1 VSVLLKKV
9 DKNQKRIERH
19 YRIRNKITGTP
30 ERPRLNIFKSS
41 KHIYAQ
47 VIDDATGTT
56 LVSASTQD
64 KELREKVAE
73 LTKEEAARLVGKTL
87 GERAKEK
94 DINTVVFDRGG
105 YLYHGRV
112 KFLAEGARE
121 SGLEF

>member
-1 VSVLLKKV
+1 LLKKV

>member
-1 VSVLLKKV
+1 MLKKV

-19 YRIRNKITGTP
+19 NRIRNKITGTP

-73 LTKEEAARLVGKTL
+73 LTKQEAAKLVGKTV

-112 KFLAEGARE
+112 KLLAEGARE

>member
-1 VSVLLKKV
+1 MLKKI
-9 DKNQKRIERH
+9 DKNQKRKERH
-19 YRIRNKITGTP
+19 YSIRNKVVGTP

-56 LVSASTQD
+56 IASASTLD
-64 KELREKVAE
+64 KEILGQVAE
-73 LTKEEAARLVGKTL
+73 LTKTDAAKLVGKTV
-87 GERAKEK
+87 GERAKNK
-94 DINTVVFDRGG
+94 GINAVVFDRGG

-112 KFLAEGARE
+112 KLLADGARE

>member
-1 VSVLLKKV
+1 LLKKV
-9 DKNQKRIERH
+9 DKNQKRIIRH
-19 YRIRNKITGTP
+19 NRIRNKITGTP

-47 VIDDATGTT
+47 VIDDVTGTT
-56 LVSASTQD
+56 LVSASTLD
-64 KELREKVAE
+64 KELRDKVAN
-73 LTKEEAARLVGKTL
+73 LTKQEAAKLVGKTV

-94 DINTVVFDRGG
+94 DINAVVFDRGG

-112 KFLAEGARE
+112 KLLAEGARE

>member
-9 DKNQKRIERH
+9 DKNQKRVTRH
-19 YRIRNKITGTP
+19 ERIRNKITGTP

-47 VIDDATGTT
+47 VIDDATGIT
-56 LVSASTQD
+56 LVSASTLD
-64 KELREKVAE
+64 KELRDKVAE
-73 LTKEEAARLVGKTL
+73 LTKQEAAKLVGKTV

-94 DINTVVFDRGG
+94 DINAVVFDRGG

-112 KFLAEGARE
+112 KLLAEGARE

>member
-1 VSVLLKKV
+1 MLKKI
-9 DKNQKRIERH
+9 DKNQKRKERH
-19 YRIRNKITGTP
+19 YSIRNKIVGTP

-56 LVSASTQD
+56 LASASTLD
-64 KELREKVAE
+64 KELVAQAAE
-73 LTKEEAARLVGKTL
+73 LSKSDAAKLVGKTV
-87 GERAKEK
+87 GERAKNK
-94 DINTVVFDRGG
+94 GINAVVFDRGG

-112 KFLAEGARE
+112 KLLADGARE

>member
-1 VSVLLKKV
+1 VLKKV

-19 YRIRNKITGTP
+19 HSIRNKIEGTP
-30 ERPRLNIFKSS
+30 ERPRLNVFKSS

-56 LVSASTQD
+56 IASASTLD
-64 KELREKVAE
+64 KEIVAQAAE
-73 LTKEEAARLVGKTL
+73 LNKSDAAKLVGKAV
-87 GERAKEK
+87 GERAKNK
-94 DINTVVFDRGG
+94 GINAVVFDRGG

-112 KFLAEGARE
+112 KLLADGARE

>member
-1 VSVLLKKV
+1 MLKKV
-9 DKNQKRIERH
+9 DKNQKRKERH
-19 YRIRNKITGTP
+19 YTIRNKITGTP

-73 LTKEEAARLVGKTL
+73 LTKQEAAKLVGKTV

-94 DINTVVFDRGG
+94 DINAVVFDRGG

-112 KFLAEGARE
+112 KLLAEGARE

>member
-1 VSVLLKKV
+1 VLKKI
-9 DKNQKRIERH
+9 DKNQKRLQRH
-19 YRIRNKITGTP
+19 YSIRNKITGTP

-56 LVSASTQD
+56 LASASTQD
-64 KELREKVAE
+64 KELKVQVAE
-73 LTKEEAARLVGKTL
+73 LTKKEAAKLVGKTV

-94 DINTVVFDRGG
+94 GINSVVFDRGG

-112 KFLAEGARE
+112 QLLAEGARE

>member
-1 VSVLLKKV
+1 MLKKI
-9 DKNQKRIERH
+9 DKNQKRKERH
-19 YRIRNKITGTP
+19 YSIRNKIVGTP

-56 LVSASTQD
+56 LACASTQD
-64 KELREKVAE
+64 KELRDKVAE
-73 LTKEEAARLVGKTL
+73 LTKSDAAKLVGKAV
-87 GERAKEK
+87 GERAKDK
-94 DINTVVFDRGG
+94 GINAVVFDRGG

-112 KFLAEGARE
+112 KLLAEGARE

>member
-1 VSVLLKKV
+1 LLKKV

-19 YRIRNKITGTP
+19 NRIRNKITGTP

-73 LTKEEAARLVGKTL
+73 LTKQEAAKLVGKTV

-94 DINTVVFDRGG
+94 DINAVVFDRGG

-112 KFLAEGARE
+112 KLLAEGARE

>member
-1 VSVLLKKV
+1 VLKKI
-9 DKNQKRIERH
+9 DKNQKRKERH
-19 YRIRNKITGTP
+19 YSIRNKVVGTP

-56 LVSASTQD
+56 IASASTLD
-64 KELREKVAE
+64 KEIIGQVAE
-73 LTKEEAARLVGKTL
+73 LTKTDAAKLVGKTV
-87 GERAKEK
+87 GERAKNK
-94 DINTVVFDRGG
+94 GINAVVFDRGG

-112 KFLAEGARE
+112 KLLADGARE

>member
-1 VSVLLKKV
+1 MLKKI
-9 DKNQKRIERH
+9 DKNQKRKDRH
-19 YRIRNKITGTP
+19 HSIRNKITGTP
-30 ERPRLNIFKSS
+30 ERPRLNVFKSS

-56 LVSASTQD
+56 IACASTQD
-64 KELREKVAE
+64 KELREQVAE
-73 LTKEEAARLVGKTL
+73 LTKTEAAKLVGKTV

-94 DINTVVFDRGG
+94 GIDAVVFDRGG

-112 KFLAEGARE
+112 QLLAEGARE

>member
-1 VSVLLKKV
+1 LLKKV
-9 DKNQKRIERH
+9 DKNQKRMERH
-19 YRIRNKITGTP
+19 NRIRNKITGTP

-73 LTKEEAARLVGKTL
+73 LTKQEAAKLVGKTV

-94 DINTVVFDRGG
+94 DINAVVFDRGG

-112 KFLAEGARE
+112 KLLAEGARE

>member
-1 VSVLLKKV
+1 MLKKV
-9 DKNQKRIERH
+9 DKNQKRVTRH
-19 YRIRNKITGTP
+19 ERIRNKITGTP

-47 VIDDATGTT
+47 VIVDATGIT
-56 LVSASTQD
+56 LVSASTLD
-64 KELREKVAE
+64 KELRDKVAE
-73 LTKEEAARLVGKTL
+73 LTKQEAAKLVGKTV

-94 DINTVVFDRGG
+94 DINAVVFDRGG

-112 KFLAEGARE
+112 KLLAEGARE